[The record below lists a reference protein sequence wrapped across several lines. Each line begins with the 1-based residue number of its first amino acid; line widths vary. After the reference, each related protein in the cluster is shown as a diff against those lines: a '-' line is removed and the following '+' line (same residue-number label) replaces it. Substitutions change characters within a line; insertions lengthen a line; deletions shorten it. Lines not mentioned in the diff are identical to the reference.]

1 MSERKVFCE
10 ECRNDVTF
18 TINEKKLEGTI
29 KGENILILE
38 KKRVV

>member
-18 TINEKKLEGTI
+18 TVIKRQMEGSI
-29 KGENILILE
+29 KG
-38 KKRVV
+38 KKYSYIGKEA